1 MNTIEQQKLRK
12 LILKYNP
19 ILKESIENAL
29 TEDLFNLII
38 VNKDDRNFE
47 LKDMLSNKK
56 ELKSFV
62 MKEFIQFN
70 NKLVTSELK
79 NMKEIK
85 LKLVKSN
92 QGKLKL

>member
-1 MNTIEQQKLRK
+1 VNTIEQQKLRK
-12 LILKYNP
+12 LIIKYNP

-38 VNKDDRNFE
+38 VNTDDKNFK
-47 LKDMLSNKK
+47 LKDMLLNKE

-92 QGKLKL
+92 QGKLTL

>member
-12 LILKYNP
+12 LIIKYNP

-38 VNKDDRNFE
+38 VNTDDKNFK
-47 LKDMLSNKK
+47 LKDMLLNKE

-92 QGKLKL
+92 QGKLTL

>member
-1 MNTIEQQKLRK
+1 VNTIEQQKLRK